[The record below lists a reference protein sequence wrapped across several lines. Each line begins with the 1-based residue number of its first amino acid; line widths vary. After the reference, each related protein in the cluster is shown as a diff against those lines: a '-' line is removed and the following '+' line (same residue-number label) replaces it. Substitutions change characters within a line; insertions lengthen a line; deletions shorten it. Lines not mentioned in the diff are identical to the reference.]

1 MLNPAR
7 RERAGPR
14 KRREHYRNAR
24 RTGGFIWFF
33 RGFSLAGSAGDTG
46 LAGRYATA
54 LFELADEG
62 KALDAVA
69 GDLSR
74 LAGMLESSDDL
85 RRLVRS
91 PVIDRDDQAK
101 AMAAILDKMDAHAL
115 TRKFIGVV
123 AANRRLRALGPIG
136 RAYLAELARRR
147 GEVTADVTTAHELNA
162 GQIKALEASLKKAV
176 GGKVAVSRKVDPA
189 ILGGMVVKIGSR
201 MVDSSLRTQLEK
213 LKFAMKGAG

>member
-1 MLNPAR
+1 M
-7 RERAGPR
+7 
-14 KRREHYRNAR
+14 
-24 RTGGFIWFF
+24 
-33 RGFSLAGSAGDTG
+33 AGSAGDTG
-46 LAGRYATA
+46 LAGRYAKA

-74 LAGMLESSDDL
+74 LGEMLDDSADL

-101 AMAAILDKMDAHAL
+101 AMAALLDRMDAHAL
-115 TRKFIGVV
+115 TGKFVGVV
-123 AANRRLRALGPIG
+123 AANRRLFALGAIG

-147 GEVTADVTTAHELNA
+147 GEVVADVTTAHELNA
-162 GQIKALEASLKKAV
+162 SQIKALEAALKKAV
-176 GGKVAVSRKVDPA
+176 GGKVAVSREVDPA

-201 MVDSSLRTQLEK
+201 MVDSSLRTQLDK